1 VEAIKVLK
9 STNNVAIDQQVNE
22 ELQEEWKAETWL
34 VVEYDSGSVVP
45 DMATLTESGTLATW
59 SVAEVGTGSAVEAQS
74 GDTVPLTGDDISKE
88 VSAETWS
95 TAETETWSTSD

>member
-59 SVAEVGTGSAVEAQS
+59 AVAETWSTVEAQT
-74 GDTVPLTGDDISKE
+74 GDTETTTWDIAKE
-88 VSAETWS
+88 TAEIETWS
-95 TAETETWSTSD
+95 TAETETWSTSH